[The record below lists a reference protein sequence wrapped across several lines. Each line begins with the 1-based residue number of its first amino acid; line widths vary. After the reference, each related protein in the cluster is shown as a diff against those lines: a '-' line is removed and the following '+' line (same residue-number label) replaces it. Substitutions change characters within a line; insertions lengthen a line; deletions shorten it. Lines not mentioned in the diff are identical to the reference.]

1 MCIPETFLN
10 ALFVVLMLCLT
21 LSACEKSVSKSEVQ
35 GEVTIRYSLNA
46 WDHPTV
52 IWLSDGE
59 KNYLNTIY
67 VSDWLSNS
75 GYLLSY
81 VCPQWSSVSDWQNVT
96 ETEVDAVTSATPEIG
111 IHEIILNCKE
121 EDMVPGEYYYL
132 IESHVQNEYNLL
144 YTGKLS
150 VGDASNSSVAEVSY
164 IPEAHPDSVK
174 RNVLSGVSAEY
185 RIIDN

>member
-1 MCIPETFLN
+1 
-10 ALFVVLMLCLT
+10 
-21 LSACEKSVSKSEVQ
+21 
-35 GEVTIRYSLNA
+35 
-46 WDHPTV
+46 
-52 IWLSDGE
+52 
-59 KNYLNTIY
+59 
-67 VSDWLSNS
+67 
-75 GYLLSY
+75 
-81 VCPQWSSVSDWQNVT
+81 
-96 ETEVDAVTSATPEIG
+96 
-111 IHEIILNCKE
+111 
-121 EDMVPGEYYYL
+121 L